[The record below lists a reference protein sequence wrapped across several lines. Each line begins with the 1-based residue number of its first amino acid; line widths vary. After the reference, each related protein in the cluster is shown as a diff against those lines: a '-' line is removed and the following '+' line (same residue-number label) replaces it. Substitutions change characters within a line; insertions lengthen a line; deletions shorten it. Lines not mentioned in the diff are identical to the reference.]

1 MVFKKINKSVLF
13 LIGLIYLTSETSFA
27 QCEADHIVIL
37 NNFEFVPSE
46 LVIVPGESVAFI
58 NIEGIHNL
66 NGINNSISGDYFN
79 NPVDYFLND
88 TIGTPEGVCMGII
101 EFVTPGIY
109 NFDSSYGF
117 DAQSG
122 MSLTINS
129 DAFVLEDLFAEVNAL
144 DSVSIWQSQYAFQ
157 AYTSSYL
164 NGDGPYTIFV
174 PNDDAVADILNVLSI
189 GQFGIFDLPNFAEIM
204 EYHIAEGLYFED
216 DLYDGLMLTS
226 AQGQEL
232 TITENESGFFVD
244 NAQIVNSNYS
254 AYNGVIHVIDQ
265 CLAPSSSPEA
275 TVMQII
281 TDSPNHEILEE
292 AILALGLDDELSSLV
307 ILDNDDS
314 GIPYGPGPWTI
325 FAPTDEAF
333 ELFVEEMGWT
343 IYDLIESQ
351 FLSNIINQHIVNG
364 CVDDYN
370 FPYEIDEYCYD
381 GYSEPL
387 LSSNLSFNIATNL
400 DGESLQFIVNENSI
414 SVVGQENTVEIIV
427 TDLVAY
433 NGVIHVID
441 AVITPKFEEIQ
452 AGSCD
457 LWTLELTSSIEE
469 GWSGDAL
476 GIVINNTLL
485 ETITV
490 SEGSQEFIYQFGVDQ
505 NDIVDLLYFA
515 NGPSGR
521 YNSYKLT
528 DGEGQVILQWTGNS
542 NNSPTGYSGIY
553 ACEPYDPNI
562 CEKITVELMNEFGYG
577 WPYSSLDVY
586 RNGSYDQSIE
596 MPIGYSQI
604 TQINAY
610 ENDSFDFIVNTQLM
624 FPEELGGYKILSES
638 GTTLVYEDNVNE
650 APESNN
656 NILVCESEDNVN
668 ISEIKSEE
676 LTLVKMVDV
685 LGREQQEHKTGS
697 ILFYI
702 YYNGKVEKKFNP

>member
-1 MVFKKINKSVLF
+1 MNKTVLF
-13 LIGLIYLTSETSFA
+13 LISLIYLTSETSFA

-66 NGINNSISGDYFN
+66 NGINNSITGDYFN
-79 NPVDYFLND
+79 NPEDYFLED
-88 TIGTPEGVCMGII
+88 FTGTPEGVCMGII
-101 EFVTPGIY
+101 EFDTPGIY

-117 DAQSG
+117 DAEAG

-129 DAFVLEDLFAEVNAL
+129 DAFVLEDLFAELSTV

-157 AYTSSYL
+157 AYTPSYL
-164 NGDGPYTIFV
+164 NADGPYTIFV

-189 GQFGIFDLPNFAEIM
+189 GQFGIFDLPNFSEIL
-204 EYHIAEGLYFED
+204 EYHIAEGLHLED

-232 TITENESGFFVD
+232 TITENESGFLVD
-244 NAQIVNSNYS
+244 NAQIVNSNYT
-254 AYNGVIHVIDQ
+254 AYNGVIHIIDQ

-275 TVMQII
+275 SVMQII
-281 TDSPNHEILEE
+281 TDSPNHEIFEE

-307 ILDNDDS
+307 ILDNDGS
-314 GIPYGPGPWTI
+314 GIPDGPGPWTL

-343 IYDLIESQ
+343 LYDLIDSQ

-364 CVDDYN
+364 CIDDYN

-387 LSSNLSFNIATNL
+387 LSSNLAFNIATNL

-414 SVVGQENTVEIIV
+414 SVVGQQNTVEIIV
-427 TDLVAY
+427 TDLIAY
-433 NGVIHVID
+433 NGVVHVID
-441 AVITPKFEEIQ
+441 AVITPKLEEIQ

-476 GIVINNTLL
+476 GVVINNTLE

-490 SEGSQEFIYQFGVDQ
+490 SEGSQEFIYQFGVDN
-505 NDIVDLLYFA
+505 NDIIDLIYFA
-515 NGPSGR
+515 DGGDS
-521 YNSYKLT
+521 YNAYKLI
-528 DGEGQVILQWTGNS
+528 DGEGQVIVQWTGNF

-553 ACEPYDPNI
+553 ACEAYDPDI
-562 CEKITVELMNEFGYG
+562 CEKITIELINEFGYG

-586 RNGSYDQSIE
+586 RNGSYYQSIE
-596 MPIGYSQI
+596 IPTGFSQI

-624 FPEELGGYKILSES
+624 YPEELGGYKIRSES
-638 GTTLVYEDNVNE
+638 GTTLVDEDNVNE
-650 APESNN
+650 APESSY
-656 NILVCESEDNVN
+656 NILVCESEDDVS

-676 LTLVKMVDV
+676 LTLVKMIDV
-685 LGREQQEHKTGS
+685 LGREQHEHKRGS
-697 ILFYI
+697 LLFYI
-702 YYNGKVEKKFNP
+702 YDNGVIEKRIIH

>member
-1 MVFKKINKSVLF
+1 MRSFLLF
-13 LIGLIYLTSETSFA
+13 LSLIIQMPLIFA
-27 QCEADHIVIL
+27 QCDADHIVIL

-66 NGINNSISGDYFN
+66 NGINNSITGDYFN
-79 NPVDYFLND
+79 NPVDYFLDD
-88 TIGTPEGVCMGII
+88 TTGTPEGVCMGII
-101 EFVTPGIY
+101 EFDTPGIY

-129 DAFVLEDLFAEVNAL
+129 DAFVLEDLFAEVDAL

-174 PNDDAVADILNVLSI
+174 PNDDAVADILNVLSL
-189 GQFGIFDLPNFAEIM
+189 GQFGIFDLPNFGEIL

-232 TITENESGFFVD
+232 TITENESGFLVD
-244 NAQIVNSNYS
+244 NAQIVNSNYT

-275 TVMQII
+275 SVMQII
-281 TDSPNHEILEE
+281 ADSPDHEILEE
-292 AILALGLDDELSSLV
+292 AILALGLDDEFSSLV
-307 ILDNDDS
+307 ILDNDGV
-314 GIPYGPGPWTI
+314 GIDYGPGPWTI

-333 ELFVEEMGWT
+333 ELFAEEMGWT
-343 IYDLIESQ
+343 VYDLIESQ

-364 CVDDYN
+364 CVDDFN
-370 FPYEIDEYCYD
+370 FPYEIDEYCYE
-381 GYSEPL
+381 GINEPL
-387 LSSNLSFNIATNL
+387 LSTDLEFNIATNL

-414 SVVGQENTVEIIV
+414 SVVGQQNTVEIIV

-433 NGVIHVID
+433 NGVVHVID
-441 AVITPKFEEIQ
+441 AVITPKLEEIQ

-476 GIVINNTLL
+476 GVVINNTLE

-490 SEGSQEFIYQFGVDQ
+490 SEGSQEFIYQFGVDN
-505 NDIVDLLYFA
+505 NDIIDLVYFA
-515 NGPSGR
+515 DGGDS
-521 YNSYKLT
+521 YNSYKLIN
-528 DGEGQVILQWTGNS
+528 GEGQVIVQWTGNF

-553 ACEPYDPNI
+553 ACEAYDPDI
-562 CEKITVELMNEFGYG
+562 CEKITIELINELGYG

-624 FPEELGGYKILSES
+624 FPEELGGYKIQSES
-638 GTTLVYEDNVNE
+638 GTTLVDEDNLNV
-650 APESNN
+650 APESIY
-656 NILVCESEDNVN
+656 NIVVCESDVNVN
-668 ISEIKSEE
+668 LDEIDSNSPN
-676 LTLVKMVDV
+676 LVKMIDV
-685 LGREQQEHKTGS
+685 LGRTQIEHLEGNL
-697 ILFYI
+697 LFYI
-702 YYNGKVEKKFNP
+702 YDDGKVIKTYK